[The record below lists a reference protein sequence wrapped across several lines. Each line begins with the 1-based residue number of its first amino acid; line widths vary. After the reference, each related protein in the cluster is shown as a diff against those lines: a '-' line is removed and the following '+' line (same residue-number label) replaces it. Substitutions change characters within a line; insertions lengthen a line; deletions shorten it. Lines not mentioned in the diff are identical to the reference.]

1 MWELF
6 AGESLSTLY
15 AVVTK
20 NSNLSITLQFFLRAL
35 VYIITSFVKGGRW
48 FNSPISWKLSIM
60 NYFHI
65 FSSYYAF
72 KELPVGISIL
82 IFYLYP
88 LFYLL
93 LQGVRSP
100 LFYVLFA
107 TCFYGIYLIYQS
119 QTEEFTEEEKK
130 QKINIKSL
138 AAILFS
144 GFSEALTMYY
154 ITKFPSFI
162 STTSQMLITYLL
174 SFVVLLFQID
184 YKELFNKN
192 KETRKDIV
200 KVSGFN
206 LVIGY
211 IAYTLL
217 YNAAKGL
224 PPGEYSIY
232 SFFGIITGFLSGKY
246 IFKEKFSPNSWKGIS
261 LIIGSM
267 LATYFLPK

>member
-1 MWELF
+1 MMWELF
-6 AGESLSTLY
+6 VGESLSTLY

-20 NSNLSITLQFFLRAL
+20 NATLSITLQFFLRAI
-35 VYIITSFVKGGRW
+35 VYVITAFVQGGRW
-48 FNSPISWKLSIM
+48 FNSPLSWKLTIL
-60 NYFHI
+60 NYFHV

-72 KELPVGISIL
+72 KELPVSISIL

-107 TCFYGIYLIYQS
+107 ACFYGIYLIYQS
-119 QTEEFTEEEKK
+119 QTEEFSEEKK

-144 GFSEALTMYY
+144 GFSEALTLYY
-154 ITKFPSFI
+154 VTKYPSTV
-162 STTSQMLITYLL
+162 STSSQMFITYIL
-174 SFVVLLFQID
+174 SAVILLFQVNK
-184 YKELFNKN
+184 KELFNTEN
-192 KETRKDIV
+192 RKQVFNI
-200 KVSGFN
+200 SAFN

-211 IAYTLL
+211 LAYTLL

-232 SFFGIITGFLSGKY
+232 TFFGIITGFLSGKY
-246 IFKEKFSPNSWKGIS
+246 VFNEKFSPNSWKGIS